1 MIEHTGRGYLKG
13 EEQRKNKSRVSR
25 HSMKEISTKASVP
38 EPDQLGYT
46 LNRHIR
52 LVRAG
57 SEYFSLLEELINQA
71 HHVIHL
77 QTYIFDEDDTGR
89 QIGKALMRAAIR
101 GVKVFVVV
109 DGYASQNLSHGFI
122 DQLKAS
128 GVRFRFF
135 EPVMRSKGFYFGRR
149 LHHKIVV
156 VDSKQSLVGGINI
169 GDHYNETTRNVAWLD
184 WALYVEGNI
193 GQELQQ
199 ICEPRTRKVV
209 LKALNRTVKP
219 PLPKPLE
226 PGGQYWV
233 RTRINDWVRRKRQI
247 TDSYREML
255 TSAQS
260 HVYIISSYFIPGNVL
275 RKYLSRA
282 SQRGVKIKLI
292 LAGISDVSLA
302 KNAERY
308 MYRWLL
314 RNRIEIY
321 EYQRKVL
328 HAKLATYDSKWVT
341 VGSYNVNNISAYASV
356 ELNMEVLNDDFALD
370 VERRLIRIIDTDC
383 IRITEEKHRQSQSLW
398 NQFIQRSAY
407 DIFRFLLFIFTFYF
421 KQRD

>member
-1 MIEHTGRGYLKG
+1 
-13 EEQRKNKSRVSR
+13 
-25 HSMKEISTKASVP
+25 MKKISTKPSLL
-38 EPDQLGYT
+38 EPDQSGYT
-46 LNRHIR
+46 LNRHIK

-71 HHVIHL
+71 HHIIHL

-89 QIGKALMRAAIR
+89 HIGKALMRAAMR

-109 DGYASQNLSHGFI
+109 DGYASQDLSHGFI
-122 DQLKAS
+122 GQLKES

-149 LHHKIVV
+149 LHHKIFV
-156 VDSKQSLVGGINI
+156 VDSKYSLVGGINI

-193 GQELQQ
+193 GHELQQ
-199 ICEPRTRKVV
+199 ICEPRTRKVA
-209 LKALNRTVKP
+209 LKVLNRTIKP
-219 PLPKPLE
+219 PLPKPLVPE
-226 PGGQYWV
+226 GEYWV

-247 TDSYREML
+247 TNSYLQML
-255 TSAQS
+255 TGAQS
-260 HVYIISSYFIPGNVL
+260 HIYIISSYFIPGNVL
-275 RKYLSRA
+275 RKYLSKA

-292 LAGISDVSLA
+292 LTGISDVPLA

-314 RNRIEIY
+314 RNGIEIY

-328 HAKLATYDSKWVT
+328 HAKLATYDGKWVT
-341 VGSYNVNNISAYASV
+341 VGSYNINNISAYASV
-356 ELNMEVLNDDFALD
+356 ELNMDVLNSDFALD
-370 VERRLIRIIDTDC
+370 VEKRLIRIIDTDC
-383 IRITEEKHRQSQSLW
+383 MRITEEMHRQSQSLW

-407 DIFRFLLFIFTFYF
+407 DIFRILLFIFTFYF